1 MKRLF
6 INELNNMRDLGG
18 YTTLNGTTTKY
29 NRFIRSEMPQIG
41 NDSINILLNN
51 GITTII
57 DLRSSKE
64 LERKRNPLNNG
75 KFDYYNIDIVGEK
88 APSKEEDIAL
98 GYLKITE
105 DFDNIKKIFKI
116 IANAKG
122 GVLYNCTAGKDRT
135 GIISMLILLL
145 GGVADD
151 DVIADYEVSYTFLR
165 DKIRKIH
172 LDNPDLPYFLGG
184 SKLEYME
191 DILKMFYDKYNSVEE
206 YMKKIG
212 ISDEEMNII
221 RGKLLDE

>member
-29 NRFIRSEMPQIG
+29 NRFIRSEMPQISD
-41 NDSINILLNN
+41 DSINTLLNN

-105 DFDNIKKIFKI
+105 DFDNIKKIFKNSLHFTSLSNTSDSI
-116 IANAKG
+116 
-122 GVLYNCTAGKDRT
+122 LFSKDFLFLDPYQKL
-135 GIISMLILLL
+135 LIL
-145 GGVADD
+145 
-151 DVIADYEVSYTFLR
+151 
-165 DKIRKIH
+165 
-172 LDNPDLPYFLGG
+172 PD
-184 SKLEYME
+184 
-191 DILKMFYDKYNSVEE
+191 
-206 YMKKIG
+206 
-212 ISDEEMNII
+212 
-221 RGKLLDE
+221 